1 MSAPKP
7 AIDCSTK
14 KRAQAHWT
22 ARFTHGVS
30 RETLAAHPWLKPVAH
45 RLREPGLWH
54 VQHEAAA
61 RGVAI
66 GLFWAFALPVGQIL
80 AAVVHCI
87 WGRGNIP
94 VAAGATLVTNPFTIG
109 FWLWLA
115 YLLGSLILG
124 IGPHEVAAGS
134 AALEAVSP
142 GAGFDVLAWL
152 QRFGWPAALGM
163 AIFAVVGAVGGYT
176 AVNLIWR
183 LRVWFKRRIQRHGR

>member
-1 MSAPKP
+1 MSARRP

-45 RLREPGLWH
+45 RLLEPGLWH
-54 VQHEAAA
+54 VQHEAVA

-80 AAVVHCI
+80 AAAVHCT

-94 VAAGATLVTNPFTIG
+94 VAAGATLVTNPFTIRRG
-109 FWLWLA
+109 RRLYRRQSDLA
-115 YLLGSLILG
+115 LARL
-124 IGPHEVAAGS
+124 VQAAH
-134 AALEAVSP
+134 
-142 GAGFDVLAWL
+142 
-152 QRFGWPAALGM
+152 PAARPIKP
-163 AIFAVVGAVGGYT
+163 APQFFPPI
-176 AVNLIWR
+176 
-183 LRVWFKRRIQRHGR
+183 